1 MKGVIVIV
9 SGPSGVGKDTVI
21 NAWRQANPRVERVVT
36 YTTRKMRQG
45 EKKGIDYH
53 FVTDQDFLKMARA
66 GEFLEHKEVHGN
78 RYGTPVEGLAEI
90 VNAGKI
96 AVLKIDVQGALTIL
110 PKLPGAISIFLMPPS
125 MEELEMRLRNRDTE
139 TDSQI
144 KTRIRNAK
152 REMAAAVHYSAKVVN
167 DEVMRAVAE
176 METIV
181 EAKSR

>member
-1 MKGVIVIV
+1 
-9 SGPSGVGKDTVI
+9 
-21 NAWRQANPRVERVVT
+21 
-36 YTTRKMRQG
+36 MRQG
-45 EKKGIDYH
+45 ERRGVDYH
-53 FVTDQDFLKMARA
+53 FVSDQDFLKMARA
-66 GEFLEHKEVHGN
+66 GQFLEHKEVHGN

-96 AVLKIDVQGALTIL
+96 AVLKIDVQGALAIL

-125 MEELEMRLRNRDTE
+125 MEELERRLRNRDTE

-144 KTRIRNAK
+144 RTRVKNAK

-176 METIV
+176 IEMIV
-181 EAKSR
+181 EAYSR